1 MRGNFFVSWFLP
13 GLLAGCAPGAAADAI
28 RPEAPTASS
37 ALGEGPCGDVT
48 RGGEPLVVDW
58 KSEQRGDLEIA
69 MKDGVAVVAYSCD
82 KLELLKDCRIEG
94 QYGYIGMT
102 TREQVV
108 RLESSD
114 EVRANLP
121 LSGASISGELA
132 RGTTLEVAMIL
143 VGKRRTTWAE
153 PTRTDLK
160 GGSCDKATH
169 YVSGATVG
177 AFALDSGSM
186 AKVRAAAEVF
196 GASTSAGSA
205 SDKQMKNRDGDPA
218 DCKKASPDSTTPP
231 PQCGAPVR
239 LVLAPI
245 AKAPPADAPPPAA
258 PAAKVASSETACPM
272 GMVLAEGKCT
282 KPGGPTAFQ
291 CRAGDSAECTAQC
304 DKGHP
309 GSCATLGELLVR
321 DRGDMARAV
330 AVLKKACDGGEA
342 RGCGGLGELT
352 AEGRGVTADAAAAAN
367 LFDKACSG
375 GEARGCTDFGRALRA
390 AKGVAQNETRART
403 LLEQGCNG
411 GDARGCNDAAEMAA
425 TGKGGA
431 ADMPRALSFYIKA
444 CNGGEAASCNALG
457 DLYDAGGPGI
467 GKNAVS
473 AEIFY
478 RRGCYRGSP
487 QACVGA
493 GRAIVSRP
501 IGDTAN
507 EAKFL
512 FQRACTGRVALGC
525 AALKVNYGESRP
537 VFADP
542 TEKQALTRSCSSGN
556 SNACV
561 SAALLDAATGN
572 LPMAKLTF
580 ERACNMGD
588 KWACALKA
596 KLK

>member
-1 MRGNFFVSWFLP
+1 MRGKFFVSWFLP
-13 GLLAGCAPGAAADAI
+13 CLLAGCAPGAAADAI
-28 RPEAPTASS
+28 RPEAPSASS

-82 KLELLKDCRIEG
+82 TLELLKDCRIDG

-160 GGSCDKATH
+160 GASCDKATH

-205 SDKQMKNRDGDPA
+205 SDKQVKNRDGDPA

-231 PQCGAPVR
+231 AQCGAPVR

-245 AKAPPADAPPPAA
+245 GKAPPADAPPPAA
-258 PAAKVASSETACPM
+258 PAANVASSETSCPT

-282 KPGGPTAFQ
+282 KPGGPAAFQ

-304 DKGHP
+304 DKGHA

-321 DRGDMARAV
+321 DRGDMTRAA

-342 RGCGGLGELT
+342 RGCGALGAIT
-352 AEGRGVTADAAAAAN
+352 AEAAAAAS

-390 AKGVAQNETRART
+390 GKGVAQNESRART

-411 GDARGCNDAAEMAA
+411 GDPRGCNDAAEMAA
-425 TGKGGA
+425 TGKGGG
-431 ADMPRALSFYIKA
+431 ADMPRALSLYTKA
-444 CNGGEAASCNALG
+444 CNGGEAQSCNALG
-457 DLYDAGGPGI
+457 DLYDAGGPGV
-467 GKNAVS
+467 GKNPVS

-493 GRAIVSRP
+493 GRTLVSRP

-507 EAKFL
+507 EAKML
-512 FQRACTGRVALGC
+512 FERGCMGRVALGC
-525 AALKVNYGESRP
+525 AALKVNYGDARP

-542 TEKQALTRSCSSGN
+542 AEKQALTKSCSSGS

-572 LPMAKLTF
+572 LPMAKLAF